1 MFKTILLPTDG
12 SDLSDKAT
20 ATAVEFAKLHNA
32 RIVGI
37 TVIQPLPL
45 SSMGDGG
52 AMIDSG
58 QFAAKMQ
65 EAARSYIDKVAAAA
79 HVAGIPFE
87 GVITVSHTPFEEI
100 VEAAKKFDCDIIM
113 MASHGHKGLNKLLL
127 GSQTE
132 KVLAH
137 TTLPVLV
144 LR

>member
-1 MFKTILLPTDG
+1 MFNTILLPTDG

-20 ATAVEFAKLHNA
+20 ATAVEFAKLHRA
-32 RIVGI
+32 KIVGI

-52 AMIDSG
+52 AVIDSG
-58 QFAAKMQ
+58 QFALKMQ
-65 EAARSYIDKVAAAA
+65 DAARSYIDKVAAGARAA
-79 HVAGIPFE
+79 AIPFE
-87 GVITVSHTPFEEI
+87 GVISVSHTPYEEI
-100 VEAAKKFDCDIIM
+100 VEAAKKFDCDLIM
-113 MASHGHKGLNKLLL
+113 MASHGHKGINKLLL
-127 GSQTE
+127 GSQTD

>member
-20 ATAVEFAKLHNA
+20 ATAVEFAKLNRA
-32 RIVGI
+32 KIVGI

-52 AMIDSG
+52 AVIDSG
-58 QFAAKMQ
+58 QFAVKMQ

-79 HVAGIPFE
+79 RAADIPFE
-87 GVITVSHTPFEEI
+87 GVISVSHTPYEEI
-100 VEAAKKFDCDIIM
+100 VEAAKKFDCDLIM
-113 MASHGHKGLNKLLL
+113 MASHGHKGINKLLL
-127 GSQTE
+127 GSQTDT
-132 KVLAH
+132 VLAH
-137 TTLPVLV
+137 TTVPVLV

>member
-20 ATAVEFAKLHNA
+20 ATAIEFAKLHQA
-32 RIVGI
+32 KIVSI
-37 TVIQPLPL
+37 SVIQPLPL
-45 SSMGDGG
+45 SSMGDNG
-52 AMIDSG
+52 ALIDSG
-58 QFAAKMQ
+58 QFANQMQ
-65 EAARSYIDKVAAAA
+65 EAARSYIDRVANAARA
-79 HVAGIPFE
+79 AGIQFE
-87 GVITVSHTPFEEI
+87 GVISVSHTPYEEI
-100 VEAAKKFDCDIIM
+100 VEAAKKFNCDIIM

>member
-12 SDLSDKAT
+12 SELSDKAT

-32 RIVGI
+32 KIFAI

-52 AMIDSG
+52 AVIDSG

-65 EAARSYIDKVAAAA
+65 EAARGHIDKAANAA
-79 HVAGIPFE
+79 RLAGIPFE
-87 GVITVSHTPFEEI
+87 GVISVSHTPFEEI
-100 VEAAKKFDCDIIM
+100 VEAAKKFDCDLIM

-127 GSQTE
+127 GSQTD

-137 TTLPVLV
+137 TTVPVLV

>member
-20 ATAVEFAKLHNA
+20 ATAVEFAKLNSA
-32 RIVGI
+32 KIVSI

-45 SSMGDGG
+45 ASLGDGG
-52 AMIDSG
+52 AVIDSG
-58 QFAAKMQ
+58 ELAVKMQ

-79 HVAGIPFE
+79 RAAELAFE
-87 GVITVSHTPFEEI
+87 GVISVSHTPYEEI
-100 VEAAKKFDCDIIM
+100 VEAAKKFDCDLIM
-113 MASHGHKGLNKLLL
+113 MASHGHKGINKLLL
-127 GSQTE
+127 GSQTD
-132 KVLAH
+132 KVLAN

>member
-20 ATAVEFAKLHNA
+20 ATAVEFAKLNRA
-32 RIVGI
+32 KIVSI

-52 AMIDSG
+52 AVIDSG
-58 QFAAKMQ
+58 QFAVKMQ

-79 HVAGIPFE
+79 RAADIPFE
-87 GVITVSHTPFEEI
+87 GVISVSPTPYEEI
-100 VEAAKKFDCDIIM
+100 IEAAKKFDCDLIM
-113 MASHGHKGLNKLLL
+113 MASHGHTGINKLLL
-127 GSQTE
+127 GSQTD
-132 KVLAH
+132 KVLSH

-144 LR
+144 LK